1 MLELLIDDKLGRE
14 EEEDI
19 RQSICG
25 AEARAPHP
33 RGDSSARTLAHDL
46 AAESEREK
54 LGGAICLGLGGE
66 RERNARS
73 SSSSCMRRLAR
84 VWKLF
89 LLTSSTLIT
98 SIRA

>member
-54 LGGAICLGLGGE
+54 LGGAICLGISMGTESATHG
-66 RERNARS
+66 ARLP
-73 SSSSCMRRLAR
+73 LA
-84 VWKLF
+84 
-89 LLTSSTLIT
+89 
-98 SIRA
+98 